1 MVESIQVA
9 NIHSVILDK
18 SILKTQQ
25 VIALFKALSHC
36 SIIKHVKSAGLI
48 VPRKEI
54 EVLVPPDKHKNI
66 NEGGSYN
73 KNE

>member
-25 VIALFKALSHC
+25 VIALFKAVSHY
-36 SIIKHVKSAGLI
+36 SIIEHVKIKCLI
-48 VPRKEI
+48 VQIK
-54 EVLVPPDKHKNI
+54 
-66 NEGGSYN
+66 
-73 KNE
+73 